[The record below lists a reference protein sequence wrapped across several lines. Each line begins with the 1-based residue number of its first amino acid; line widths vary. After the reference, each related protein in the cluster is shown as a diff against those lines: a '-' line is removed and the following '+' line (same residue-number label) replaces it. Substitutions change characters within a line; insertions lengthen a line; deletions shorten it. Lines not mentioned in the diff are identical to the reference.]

1 MTFPPV
7 FVVITLRGGVAE
19 GLGEDVGVGCFGL
32 AGTLQE
38 VISYVNSRFHHSLLK
53 MFIFRSHLLN

>member
-32 AGTLQE
+32 AGTLQVLFLSCQNVE
-38 VISYVNSRFHHSLLK
+38 K
-53 MFIFRSHLLN
+53 

>member
-19 GLGEDVGVGCFGL
+19 GFGGRRWSWL
-32 AGTLQE
+32 LRAGWHAAN
-38 VISYVNSRFHHSLLK
+38 I
-53 MFIFRSHLLN
+53 IFRLTWLVVDFILVY